1 MIGSL
6 QETHKPAPGSTLT
19 AASHATAPGTALFG
33 SAQYAAA
40 SGAGD
45 DPAGT
50 ASVARSDFFEQPVPR
65 RFVHRASVAE
75 VLLTG
80 FAEDNRPD
88 TFLLAAQWPRGHSFY
103 RTARGVHDPLLFAE
117 TIRQAGL
124 LISHLGY
131 KVPLEHSALMRNL
144 SYEVTSAGLGCA
156 GTPTNLILSATC
168 QNVRFRKDVLVGFQ
182 ITTVLRRGLELEP
195 VGIGR
200 GELQC
205 ITPAAYRRLRGGAG
219 AVSPPT
225 DLAALPEPVAPALVG
240 KDARADV
247 VLSRTEAENTWLL
260 RCDTAHPVLFDHPV
274 DHAPGMVLI
283 EAMRQAAHSMLY
295 PQRTAMVRLNATFER
310 YVELAEPTVVRAIA
324 EETEADGSVR
334 IRVELTQSGQLA
346 AVGWCSCRTIA

>member
-6 QETHKPAPGSTLT
+6 QDAHKPAPGSTHT
-19 AASHATAPGTALFG
+19 VSSTATAETTAHPATHAVAG
-33 SAQYAAA
+33 SAAA
-40 SGAGD
+40 
-45 DPAGT
+45 
-50 ASVARSDFFEQPVPR
+50 ARSDFFEQPVPR

-80 FAEDNRPD
+80 FAEDDRPD

-117 TIRQAGL
+117 TVRQAGL

-131 KVPLEHSALMRNL
+131 KVPLAHAALMRNL
-144 SYEVTSAGLGCA
+144 SYDVTAAGLSCA
-156 GTPTNLILSATC
+156 GTPTNLILSASC
-168 QNVRFRKDVLVGFQ
+168 ADVRLRKDVLVGFT

-205 ITPAAYRRLRGGAG
+205 ISPAAYRRLRGGAG

-225 DLAALPEPVAPALVG
+225 EPGPLPEPVSPALVG

-247 VLSRTEAENTWLL
+247 VLSRTDAEDTWLL

-274 DHAPGMVLI
+274 DHVPGMALI
-283 EAMRQAAHSMLY
+283 EAMRQAAHCMLY
-295 PQRTAMVRLNATFER
+295 PQRTAMVRLRATFER
-310 YVELAEPTVVRAIA
+310 YVELSEPTAVRAII
-324 EETEADGSVR
+324 EGTEADGAVR
-334 IRVELTQSGQLA
+334 VRVELTQSGRQV
-346 AVGWCSCRTIA
+346 AVGWCSCRSLA

>member
-6 QETHKPAPGSTLT
+6 QDAHKPAPGSTHT
-19 AASHATAPGTALFG
+19 VSSTATAETTAQSATDVVAG
-33 SAQYAAA
+33 SAAA
-40 SGAGD
+40 
-45 DPAGT
+45 
-50 ASVARSDFFEQPVPR
+50 ARSDFFEQPVPR

-80 FAEDNRPD
+80 FAEDDRPD

-117 TIRQAGL
+117 TVRQAGL

-131 KVPLEHSALMRNL
+131 KVPLAHAALMRNL
-144 SYEVTSAGLGCA
+144 SYDVTAAGLSCA
-156 GTPTNLILSATC
+156 GTPTNLILSASC
-168 QNVRFRKDVLVGFQ
+168 ADVRLRKDVLVGFT

-205 ITPAAYRRLRGGAG
+205 ISPAAYRRLRGGAG

-225 DLAALPEPVAPALVG
+225 EPDPLPEPVSPALVG

-247 VLSRTEAENTWLL
+247 VLSRTDAEDTWLL
-260 RCDTAHPVLFDHPV
+260 RCDTTHPVLFDHPV
-274 DHAPGMVLI
+274 DHVPGMALI
-283 EAMRQAAHSMLY
+283 EAMRQAAHCMLY
-295 PQRTAMVRLNATFER
+295 PQRTAMVRLRATFER
-310 YVELAEPTVVRAIA
+310 YVELSEPTAVRAIT
-324 EETEADGSVR
+324 EDTEADGSIRV
-334 IRVELTQSGQLA
+334 RVELTQSNRQV
-346 AVGWCSCRTIA
+346 AVGWCSCRSLV

>member
-6 QETHKPAPGSTLT
+6 QDTHKPAPGSTRT
-19 AASHATAPGTALFG
+19 ATSTTTVTTADPAAHPATHSAAEAVVG
-33 SAQYAAA
+33 SAA
-40 SGAGD
+40 
-45 DPAGT
+45 
-50 ASVARSDFFEQPVPR
+50 ARSDFFEQPVPR
-65 RFVHRASVAE
+65 RYVHRASVAE

-80 FAEDNRPD
+80 FAEDSRPD

-117 TIRQAGL
+117 TVRQAGL

-131 KVPLEHSALMRNL
+131 KVPLAHAALMRNL
-144 SYEVTSAGLGCA
+144 SYDVTAPGLACA
-156 GTPTNLILSATC
+156 GTPTNLILSASC
-168 QNVRFRKDVLVGFQ
+168 ADVRFRKDVLVGFT

-205 ITPAAYRRLRGGAG
+205 ISPAAYRRLRGGAG

-225 DLAALPEPVAPALVG
+225 EAAPLPEPVSPALVG

-247 VLSRTEAENTWLL
+247 VLSRTESDDTWLL

-274 DHAPGMVLI
+274 DHVPGMALI
-283 EAMRQAAHSMLY
+283 EAMRQAAHCMLY
-295 PQRTAMVRLNATFER
+295 PQRTAMVRLRATFER
-310 YVELAEPTVVRAIA
+310 YVELSEPTAVRAII
-324 EETEADGSVR
+324 EGTEADGAVR
-334 IRVELTQSGQLA
+334 VRVELTQSGRQV
-346 AVGWCSCRTIA
+346 AVGWCSCRSLA

>member
-6 QETHKPAPGSTLT
+6 QDAHKPAPVSTRSTSFT
-19 AASHATAPGTALFG
+19 AATDTAAPAASEAVAG
-33 SAQYAAA
+33 SAA
-40 SGAGD
+40 
-45 DPAGT
+45 
-50 ASVARSDFFEQPVPR
+50 ARSNFFEQPVPR

-80 FAEDNRPD
+80 FAKDSRPD

-117 TIRQAGL
+117 TVRQAGL

-131 KVPLEHSALMRNL
+131 KAPLAHSALMRNL
-144 SYEVTSAGLGCA
+144 GYDVTAAGIACA
-156 GTPTNLILSATC
+156 GTPTNLILTASCTD
-168 QNVRFRKDVLVGFQ
+168 VRFRKDVLLGFQ

-205 ITPAAYRRLRGGAG
+205 ISPAAYRRLRGGAG
-219 AVSPPT
+219 AVSPSADP
-225 DLAALPEPVAPALVG
+225 APLPEPVSPALVG

-247 VLSRTEAENTWLL
+247 VLSRTDADDTWLL

-274 DHAPGMVLI
+274 DHVPGMALI
-283 EAMRQAAHSMLY
+283 EAMRQAAHCMLY
-295 PQRTAMVRLNATFER
+295 PQRTAMVRLKATFER
-310 YVELAEPTVVRAIA
+310 YVELSEPTAVRAVI
-324 EETEADGSVR
+324 EGTEADGSVR
-334 IRVELTQSGQLA
+334 VRVDLTQADRQV
-346 AVGWCSCRTIA
+346 AVGWCSCRSIV

>member
-6 QETHKPAPGSTLT
+6 QDAHKPAPGSTHT
-19 AASHATAPGTALFG
+19 VSSTATAETTAHSATNAVAG
-33 SAQYAAA
+33 SAAA
-40 SGAGD
+40 
-45 DPAGT
+45 
-50 ASVARSDFFEQPVPR
+50 ARSDFFEQPVPR

-80 FAEDNRPD
+80 FAEDDRPD

-117 TIRQAGL
+117 TVRQAGL

-131 KVPLEHSALMRNL
+131 KVPLAHAALMRNL
-144 SYEVTSAGLGCA
+144 SYDVTAAGLSCA
-156 GTPTNLILSATC
+156 GTPTNLILSASCTD
-168 QNVRFRKDVLVGFQ
+168 VRLRKDVLVGFT

-205 ITPAAYRRLRGGAG
+205 ISPAAYRRLRGGAG

-225 DLAALPEPVAPALVG
+225 EPVPLPEPVSPALVG

-247 VLSRTEAENTWLL
+247 VLSRTDAEDTWLL
-260 RCDTAHPVLFDHPV
+260 RCDTTHPVLFDHPV
-274 DHAPGMVLI
+274 DHVPGMALI
-283 EAMRQAAHSMLY
+283 EAMRQAAHCMLY
-295 PQRTAMVRLNATFER
+295 PQRTAMVRLRATFER
-310 YVELAEPTVVRAIA
+310 YVELSEPTAVRAIT
-324 EETEADGSVR
+324 EGIEADGSVR
-334 IRVELTQSGQLA
+334 VRVELTQSDRQV
-346 AVGWCSCRTIA
+346 AVGWCSCRSLV